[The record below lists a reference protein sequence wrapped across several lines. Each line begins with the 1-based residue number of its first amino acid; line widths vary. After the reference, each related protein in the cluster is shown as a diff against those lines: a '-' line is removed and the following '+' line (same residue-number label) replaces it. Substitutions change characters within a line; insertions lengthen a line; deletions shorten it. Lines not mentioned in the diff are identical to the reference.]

1 MYENYINHKT
11 HRPPQKLLNFD
22 LPPGVVIANKYE
34 VVEKLGGGWEGEVY
48 LVKERIVKIERTAK
62 LFYPK
67 RNVHDRASNFYAKK
81 LHKLRHCPIIIQ
93 YHTQDTFYFHGVPI
107 RILISEYVEGDR
119 LSQFIARQRGKRLSP
134 FQALHMLYALV
145 RGIECVHKQGE
156 YHGDLHTDNIIVQR
170 YGLTFDVKVID
181 MFHWGA
187 PRAENIHDD
196 VVDLVKL
203 FYESLGGK
211 KFYKQQPQ
219 EIKSIVCGLK
229 RSFILK
235 KFRNASKLR
244 EYLETMQWE

>member
-1 MYENYINHKT
+1 MYENYINHQP
-11 HRPPQKLLNFD
+11 HRPPKQLLGFD
-22 LPPGVVIANKYE
+22 LPPGVVLADKYE

-48 LVKERIVKIERTAK
+48 LVKEKAAKIERTAK

-67 RNVHDRASNFYAKK
+67 RNLRDRASNFYAKK

-107 RILISEYVEGDR
+107 RILISEYVEGER
-119 LSQFIARQRGKRLSP
+119 LSQFVVRQRGKRLSP
-134 FQALHMLYALV
+134 FQALHLLYALV
-145 RGIECVHKQGE
+145 RGIECIHKQGE
-156 YHGDLHTDNIIVQR
+156 YHGDLHADNIIVQR

-196 VVDLVKL
+196 VVDLIKL
-203 FYESLGGK
+203 FYESLGSK
-211 KFYKQQPQ
+211 KFYSQQPP
-219 EIKSIVCGLK
+219 EIKNIICGLK
-229 RSFILK
+229 RSLILK
-235 KFRNASKLR
+235 KFRNTSKLR